1 MEIALIENLQREDLN
16 PIEEAEAFQKLIDE
30 YSMTQEE
37 VAKTVGKSRAA
48 IANSVRLLSLTDEI
62 KAMLSDGRL
71 TSGHARALITITDP
85 NRQNELANLIVD
97 KNLTVR
103 DSEKLAALESK
114 PKKKQKKKTND
125 KRINRDNGI
134 RRS

>member
-1 MEIALIENLQREDLN
+1 
-16 PIEEAEAFQKLIDE
+16 
-30 YSMTQEE
+30 MTQEE

-103 DSEKLAALESK
+103 DSENLQHWRVSPRKNR
-114 PKKKQKKKTND
+114 KKKTND

-134 RRS
+134 RRKVEIGVWHKGKSG